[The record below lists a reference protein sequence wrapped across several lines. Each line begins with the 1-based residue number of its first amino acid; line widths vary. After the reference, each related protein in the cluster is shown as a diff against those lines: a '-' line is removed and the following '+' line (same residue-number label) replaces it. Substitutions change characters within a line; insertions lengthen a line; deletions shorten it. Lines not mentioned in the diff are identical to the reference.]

1 MCRNCL
7 PKKPKKP
14 KIQFKP
20 GGPLANIGP
29 IPDRETDSISLRIYV
44 KDGKVETVV
53 PESPWEG
60 QVDVQVIYR
69 TDYVN
74 FISDRNSKKVCKEE
88 ECPEGPELHRH
99 DWMSVGVF
107 RAERK

>member
-7 PKKPKKP
+7 PKKP

-53 PESPWEG
+53 PEFPWEG
-60 QVDVQVIYR
+60 QVDVQVVYH

>member
-1 MCRNCL
+1 M
-7 PKKPKKP
+7 
-14 KIQFKP
+14 
-20 GGPLANIGP
+20 GVANSGP

-53 PESPWEG
+53 PEFPWEG

>member
-44 KDGKVETVV
+44 KDGKLDQVG

-60 QVDVQVIYR
+60 QVDVQVVYH
-69 TDYVN
+69 DVE
-74 FISDRNSKKVCKEE
+74 FDVLDGEFCSED
-88 ECPEGPELHRH
+88 ECPEGPEHHRH
-99 DWMSVGVF
+99 DWMSVAVF
-107 RAERK
+107 RATKS

>member
-53 PESPWEG
+53 PEFPWEG

>member
-1 MCRNCL
+1 M
-7 PKKPKKP
+7 
-14 KIQFKP
+14 
-20 GGPLANIGP
+20 GVANIGP
-29 IPDRETDSISLRIYV
+29 IPDRETDRISLRIYV

-53 PESPWEG
+53 PEFPWEG
-60 QVDVQVIYR
+60 QVDVQVVYR
-69 TDYVN
+69 TDYVTA
-74 FISDRNSKKVCKEE
+74 SDSHSKKVCKEE

>member
-1 MCRNCL
+1 L

>member
-1 MCRNCL
+1 M
-7 PKKPKKP
+7 
-14 KIQFKP
+14 
-20 GGPLANIGP
+20 GVANIGP
-29 IPDRETDSISLRIYV
+29 IPDRETDRISLRIYV

-53 PESPWEG
+53 PEFPWEG
-60 QVDVQVIYR
+60 QVDVQVVYH

>member
-7 PKKPKKP
+7 TKKPKKP

-53 PESPWEG
+53 PEFPWEG
-60 QVDVQVIYR
+60 QVDVQVVYH

-88 ECPEGPELHRH
+88 ECPEGPELHRQ

>member
-53 PESPWEG
+53 PEFPWEG
-60 QVDVQVIYR
+60 QVDVQVIYQ
-69 TDYVN
+69 TFPGALSHN
-74 FISDRNSKKVCKEE
+74 MCAEE
-88 ECPEGPELHRH
+88 SWPEGPDFHWH

>member
-29 IPDRETDSISLRIYV
+29 IPDRGTDSISLRIYV

-53 PESPWEG
+53 PEFPWEG
-60 QVDVQVIYR
+60 QVDVQVVYH